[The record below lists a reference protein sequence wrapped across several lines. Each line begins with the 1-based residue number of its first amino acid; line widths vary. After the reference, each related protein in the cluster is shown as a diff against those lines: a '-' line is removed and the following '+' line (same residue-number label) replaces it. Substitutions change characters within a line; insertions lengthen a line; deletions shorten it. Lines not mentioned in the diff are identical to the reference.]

1 MSNRSND
8 ERLVSIPGFLF
19 GMRAK
24 VGLLAIQ
31 DAFARVPRPDADDDQ
46 MLIGLSACEAQLD
59 VALLQ
64 PFKEAIEHLPVCAI
78 FPH

>member
-31 DAFARVPRPDADDDQ
+31 DAFARVPRPDADDDR
-46 MLIGLSACEAQLD
+46 C
-59 VALLQ
+59 
-64 PFKEAIEHLPVCAI
+64 
-78 FPH
+78 